1 MKGDNEMDAEMVLI
15 VLIGVAVL
23 ASTVLAALFAS
34 AIGEDDGG
42 DDDEV

>member
-15 VLIGVAVL
+15 VLIGVVVL

-34 AIGEDDGG
+34 AFGDDGG
-42 DDDEV
+42 DVDEV

>member
-1 MKGDNEMDAEMVLI
+1 MDAEMVLI
-15 VLIGVAVL
+15 VLTGVVVL

-34 AIGEDDGG
+34 AIDADGG